1 MEYAIFI
8 EIALKF
14 LKERR
19 DKMTREEKMR
29 IYRRRQAVLLICI
42 GAVLVVL
49 IALLIIIFVS
59 KDSEP
64 IKDPDSLSIVQ
75 SDEVSET
82 EEIPVDG
89 GNSNL
94 PGSIYFKEKQITIKV
109 GESYTAEVVNET
121 GSGGGYI
128 WESSNSSVATVDG
141 GIITGQS
148 LGSCD
153 ITVKISATDKS
164 AQLRVYV
171 ESAETDSEHEVIEE
185 NGLTYIDGILIAN
198 KTYSLPADYD
208 PGASEEALEAF
219 SEMAADAAA
228 EGLDIYISSGYRS
241 YYDQERIYNNY
252 VAQDGQEV
260 ADTYSSRPGHSDHQ
274 TGLAFDLNSIDDSFG
289 YTPESDWVAAN
300 AHRYGFIIRFP
311 EGKEEY
317 TGYQYEP
324 WHIRYLGID
333 KATEVYESG
342 LSLEEFLG
350 IDSEYKD

>member
-1 MEYAIFI
+1 
-8 EIALKF
+8 
-14 LKERR
+14 
-19 DKMTREEKMR
+19 MTREEKMK
-29 IYRRRQAVLLICI
+29 IYRRRQAALLICI
-42 GAVLVVL
+42 GAVVVVL
-49 IALLIIIFVS
+49 IVLLVIIFVS

-75 SDEVSET
+75 SDEVSKT

-89 GNSNL
+89 GNSQSQ
-94 PGSIYFKEKQITIKV
+94 GSLYFTEKEITIKV

-128 WESSNSSVATVDG
+128 WESSNSSVATVDSG
-141 GIITGQS
+141 NITGQFE
-148 LGSCD
+148 GSCD
-153 ITVKISATDKS
+153 ITVTINGTDKS
-164 AQLRVYV
+164 AKLRVYV
-171 ESAETDSEHEVIEE
+171 ESEETEGEHEISEE

-208 PGASEEALEAF
+208 PGINEEALEAF
-219 SEMAADAAA
+219 NEMASDAAA
-228 EGLDIYISSGYRS
+228 EGLNIYISSDYRS

-252 VAQDGQEV
+252 VAEDGQEA

-300 AHRYGFIIRFP
+300 AHKYGFIIRFP

-317 TGYQYEP
+317 TGYKYEP

>member
-1 MEYAIFI
+1 
-8 EIALKF
+8 
-14 LKERR
+14 
-19 DKMTREEKMR
+19 MTRKEKMK
-29 IYRRRQAVLLICI
+29 IYRRRQAALLICI
-42 GAVLVVL
+42 GIVLVIL
-49 IALLIIIFVS
+49 IILLVIIFVS
-59 KDSEP
+59 SDSEP

-75 SDEVSET
+75 SDEVSKI
-82 EEIPVDG
+82 EEVPVDG
-89 GNSNL
+89 ESSRLQGQL
-94 PGSIYFKEKQITIKV
+94 YFTESEISIKV
-109 GESYTAEVVNET
+109 GERYTAEVVNET
-121 GSGGGYI
+121 DSGGGYI
-128 WESSNSSVATVDG
+128 WESSNNSVATVDS

-148 LGSCD
+148 AGSCD
-153 ITVKISATDKS
+153 ITVTISASDKS
-164 AQLRVYV
+164 ARLRVYV
-171 ESAETDSEHEVIEE
+171 EAGGNDSEHEIIEE

-208 PGASEEALEAF
+208 PGANEEALAAF
-219 SEMAADAAA
+219 DEMAKDAAA
-228 EGLDIYISSGYRS
+228 EGLNIYISSGYRS

-252 VAQDGQEV
+252 VEADGQEL

-324 WHIRYLGID
+324 WHIRYLGVE

>member
-1 MEYAIFI
+1 
-8 EIALKF
+8 
-14 LKERR
+14 
-19 DKMTREEKMR
+19 MTREEKMK
-29 IYRRRQAVLLICI
+29 IYRRRQAALLICI
-42 GAVLVVL
+42 GTVLVIL
-49 IALLIIIFVS
+49 IVLLIIIFVS

-64 IKDPDSLSIVQ
+64 IKDPDSLSAVQ
-75 SDEVSET
+75 SDEVSKT
-82 EEIPVDG
+82 EEIPVG
-89 GNSNL
+89 GGESEL
-94 PGSIYFKEKQITIKV
+94 QGSIYFAEKEITIKV

-121 GSGGGYI
+121 GAEGDYI
-128 WESSNSSVATVDG
+128 WESSNNSVATADRGV
-141 GIITGQS
+141 ITGQS
-148 LGSCD
+148 EGSCD
-153 ITVKISATDKS
+153 ITVTISGTDKS
-164 AQLRVYV
+164 AKLRVYV
-171 ESAETDSEHEVIEE
+171 EAGESDGEHEVVEE
-185 NGLTYIDGILIAN
+185 DGLTYIDGILIAN

-208 PGASEEALEAF
+208 PGASEEALAAF
-219 SEMAADAAA
+219 DEMAADAAA
-228 EGLDIYISSGYRS
+228 EGLNIYISSGYRS

-252 VAQDGQEV
+252 VAEDGQEI

-289 YTPESDWVAAN
+289 YTPESDWVAVN

-324 WHIRYLGID
+324 WHIRYLGVD

>member
-1 MEYAIFI
+1 
-8 EIALKF
+8 
-14 LKERR
+14 
-19 DKMTREEKMR
+19 MTREEKMK
-29 IYRRRQAVLLICI
+29 IYRRRQAALLICI
-42 GAVLVVL
+42 GAVL
-49 IALLIIIFVS
+49 ILLIVLLVIIFVS

-64 IKDPDSLSIVQ
+64 IKSTSEISSSAQ
-75 SDEVSET
+75 ESENSDDV
-82 EEIPVDG
+82 PVDG
-89 GNSNL
+89 QNS
-94 PGSIYFKEKQITIKV
+94 GSQGSLYFTESEITIKI

-121 GSGGGYI
+121 GTDGKYI
-128 WESSNSSVATVDG
+128 WESSNVSVASVNSG
-141 GIITGQS
+141 VITGQS
-148 LGSCD
+148 EGSCD
-153 ITVKISATDKS
+153 ITVTISGTDKS

-171 ESAETDSEHEVIEE
+171 ESGESEGEHEITEE

-208 PGASEEALEAF
+208 PGASEEALAAF
-219 SEMAADAAA
+219 DEMAADAAA
-228 EGLDIYISSGYRS
+228 EGLNIYISSGYRS
-241 YYDQERIYNNY
+241 YYDQESIYNRY
-252 VAQDGQEV
+252 CETDGQEL

-289 YTPESDWVAAN
+289 YTPESDWVAVN
-300 AHRYGFIIRFP
+300 AHKYGFIIRFP

-324 WHIRYLGID
+324 WHIRYLGVE